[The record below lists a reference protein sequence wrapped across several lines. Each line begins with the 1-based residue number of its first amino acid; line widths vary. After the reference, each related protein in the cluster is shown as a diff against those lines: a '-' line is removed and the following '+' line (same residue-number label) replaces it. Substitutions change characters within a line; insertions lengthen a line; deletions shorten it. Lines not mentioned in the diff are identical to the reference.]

1 MPSAT
6 INYTALMNTVKL
18 SKSQVG
24 VIAYRHVQSKASH
37 VEFEIVYTL
46 PYLLPNYLE
55 NVYTIEA
62 QVLSKN
68 RTVLAASNYTYTN
81 DLRFAI
87 NAVLTY
93 TFLYPLVAFGVVR
106 NGEVRRMPCFV
117 QEDFVVS
124 SSSLSCLAS
133 AERDRVHPRHSQQ
146 PERHSDGL
154 PPRHA
159 RRDWRV
165 PLLSAESPRAGWD
178 AVCGSDGEKEERGA
192 DA

>member
-133 AERDRVHPRHSQQ
+133 AERDRVHPRHS
-146 PERHSDGL
+146 DGL